1 MISAVAMVLATVGG
15 LILAALAQSGW
26 PLARRLVA
34 AYVEVFRNTPL
45 LIQIFIVY
53 FGLPQLGVK
62 LSPFLSGLAALVLS
76 AAAYN
81 TEIFRAGLE
90 AVPHGQFE
98 AARSAGLGELQIL
111 RYVILPQAVRI
122 CFPALGN
129 NLVSLVKNSSLVSTI
144 GMVEL
149 MFVAN
154 DISFNNFR
162 TFEIYGTAAVMY
174 VVIVLAL
181 TRLLRAAEGRPLDRP
196 QCGPGDGLRGLPA
209 GGAADDPALRGA
221 VHDPDQG
228 HLARRHHRGVRADAR
243 RPGDD
248 RADVPILRDLPD
260 GGGDLLRDL
269 PPADPLRP
277 ARRGAPAPTLKLGRE
292 LSVRDSRETPELG
305 EVE

>member
-1 MISAVAMVLATVGG
+1 MTAYGFEWAAIARGLPYLLEGAGLTVMISSVAMVLALVLG
-15 LILAALAQSGW
+15 LALAAISQAPG
-26 PLARRLVA
+26 PVARRLVA

-62 LSPFLSGLAALVLS
+62 LSPFLSGLAALVLY

-181 TRLLRAAEGRPLDRP
+181 TRLLRAAEGR
-196 QCGPGDGLRGLPA
+196 
-209 GGAADDPALRGA
+209 
-221 VHDPDQG
+221 
-228 HLARRHHRGVRADAR
+228 
-243 RPGDD
+243 
-248 RADVPILRDLPD
+248 
-260 GGGDLLRDL
+260 LLR
-269 PPADPLRP
+269 
-277 ARRGAPAPTLKLGRE
+277 APA
-292 LSVRDSRETPELG
+292 
-305 EVE
+305 

>member
-1 MISAVAMVLATVGG
+1 LTGYSFDWSAVVRGLPYLLEGAGLTVLISSVAMVLA
-15 LILAALAQSGW
+15 LILGLALAAISQAPGR
-26 PLARRLVA
+26 LGRRVVA

-53 FGLPQLGVK
+53 FGLPQLGLK
-62 LSPFLSGLAALVLS
+62 LSPFLSGLSALVLY

-98 AARSAGLGELQIL
+98 AARSAGLGELQML
-111 RYVILPQAVRI
+111 RYVIVPQAVRI
-122 CFPALGN
+122 SFPALGN

-162 TFEIYGTAAVMY
+162 TFEIYGAAAVMY

-181 TRLLRAAEGRPLDRP
+181 TRLLHAAEGR
-196 QCGPGDGLRGLPA
+196 
-209 GGAADDPALRGA
+209 
-221 VHDPDQG
+221 
-228 HLARRHHRGVRADAR
+228 
-243 RPGDD
+243 
-248 RADVPILRDLPD
+248 
-260 GGGDLLRDL
+260 LLR
-269 PPADPLRP
+269 
-277 ARRGAPAPTLKLGRE
+277 APA
-292 LSVRDSRETPELG
+292 
-305 EVE
+305 

>member
-1 MISAVAMVLATVGG
+1 MTAYGFEWAAIARGLPYLLEGAGLTVMISSVAMVLALVLG
-15 LILAALAQSGW
+15 LALVAISQAPG
-26 PLARRLVA
+26 PVARRLVA

-62 LSPFLSGLAALVLS
+62 LSPFLSGLAALVLY

-162 TFEIYGTAAVMY
+162 TFEIYGTAAVLY
-174 VVIVLAL
+174 IVIVLAL
-181 TRLLRAAEGRPLDRP
+181 TRLLRAAEGR
-196 QCGPGDGLRGLPA
+196 
-209 GGAADDPALRGA
+209 
-221 VHDPDQG
+221 
-228 HLARRHHRGVRADAR
+228 
-243 RPGDD
+243 
-248 RADVPILRDLPD
+248 
-260 GGGDLLRDL
+260 LLR
-269 PPADPLRP
+269 
-277 ARRGAPAPTLKLGRE
+277 APA
-292 LSVRDSRETPELG
+292 
-305 EVE
+305 